1 MKNTIAL
8 TMAIT
13 VGGFVHL
20 GAQAQNLSIA
30 MEQAWSRHP
39 LAAASAPLPPSR
51 AAILFSKTSVVGF
64 IMRV

>member
-39 LAAASAPLPPSR
+39 LAAASAAR
-51 AAILFSKTSVVGF
+51 TD
-64 IMRV
+64 